1 MAGNI
6 GHMGPNIEDKSLPGI
21 ATAFQPHGLNH
32 GLLGTMELP
41 IIGGQHRQ
49 HEANPSTTT
58 SPEEQIIETSPQNPI
73 RPSLEKMRDNIHSI
87 STDSGF
93 DDVTVD
99 NTAGMTP
106 HSTESPE
113 HSNHPAVLA
122 SADSDVPLPLTF
134 EPMGKDGK
142 NKSKWKML
150 ARSITLPELHHRH
163 TKTPAITPS
172 PTKTPQLSELFLEA
186 MLILNEAEVR
196 GASLNTKLA

>member
-6 GHMGPNIEDKSLPGI
+6 GHMGPTIEDKSLPGI
-21 ATAFQPHGLNH
+21 ATAFQPQGSNH
-32 GLLGTMELP
+32 GLLGMMELP

-49 HEANPSTTT
+49 HKVNPPTTT

-93 DDVTVD
+93 DDATVD

-106 HSTESPE
+106 HSTGSPAN
-113 HSNHPAVLA
+113 SNQPTVLP
-122 SADSDVPLPLTF
+122 SVDSGVPLTF

-172 PTKTPQLSELFLEA
+172 PTKNPQLSELFLEA